1 MFRKQFLG
9 LSCICSPVEILPYI
23 EKIDKLDFSVVY
35 LVNFFL
41 LGKKS
46 HAKIQSTVSS
56 KRWLMDDDYTT
67 E

>member
-46 HAKIQSTVSS
+46 LTQKFKVQFLR
-56 KRWLMDDDYTT
+56 KDG
-67 E
+67 